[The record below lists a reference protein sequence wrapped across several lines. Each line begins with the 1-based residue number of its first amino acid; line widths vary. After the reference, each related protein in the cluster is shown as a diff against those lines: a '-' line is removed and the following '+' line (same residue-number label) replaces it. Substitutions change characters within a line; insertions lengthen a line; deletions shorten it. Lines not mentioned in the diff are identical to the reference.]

1 MVDLQKASLV
11 KRIGALLVD
20 LVFFAL
26 LVYGG
31 LNLFAALE
39 SCSDLLD
46 GFGGHEL
53 AAGFTIREENIPA
66 FRTRMNR
73 FVRSSMDGELPVS
86 SLEVDTP
93 VLNPGAVTLAEV
105 EHLAMLEP

>member
-31 LNLFAALE
+31 LNLFGRAVNYSTYTKQMDEKADSYSQSKLQADTQKWQQQSEVDRYAALARLIQ
-39 SCSDLLD
+39 SVYNKSTIGVNINTIMDLL
-46 GFGGHEL
+46 G
-53 AAGFTIREENIPA
+53 
-66 FRTRMNR
+66 M
-73 FVRSSMDGELPVS
+73 
-86 SLEVDTP
+86 
-93 VLNPGAVTLAEV
+93 
-105 EHLAMLEP
+105 